1 MIGGVFDELDVV
13 RRPKRVALDQEN
25 LKRLEDNTGTFTVS

>member
-13 RRPKRVALDQEN
+13 RGPKRVALDQEN
-25 LKRLEDNTGTFTVS
+25 LKRLEDDTGTLTVS